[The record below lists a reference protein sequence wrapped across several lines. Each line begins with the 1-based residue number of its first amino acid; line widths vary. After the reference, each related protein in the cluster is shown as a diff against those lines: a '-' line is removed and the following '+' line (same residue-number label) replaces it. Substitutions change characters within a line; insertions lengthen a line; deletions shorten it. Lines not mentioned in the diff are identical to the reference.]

1 MCKKKEFKTT
11 ILGKFLFGNNNLSN
25 TDKEI
30 RMREYEEQK
39 SIFHRKLKSVGII
52 LILGLVYFLVSLI
65 I

>member
-1 MCKKKEFKTT
+1 MQK
-11 ILGKFLFGNNNLSN
+11 NNNLSN
-25 TDKEI
+25 TEKET